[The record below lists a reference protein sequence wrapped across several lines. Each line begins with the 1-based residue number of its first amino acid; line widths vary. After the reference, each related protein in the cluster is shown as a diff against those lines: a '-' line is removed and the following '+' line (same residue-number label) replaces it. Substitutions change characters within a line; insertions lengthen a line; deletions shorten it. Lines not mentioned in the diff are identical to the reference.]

1 MTGLFLVASLIA
13 APQAGPATYE
23 AQFLRAAPGRL
34 LELIGLLQ
42 SREALYRTAGEH
54 GPIIF
59 RHSQGDQWDLLVLTP
74 LRSIEHHFSDERRAA
89 WAAAAARNGVD
100 PSGFASSFDAQVA
113 WHEELYVQGPP
124 VAELDGAL
132 TGNGYF
138 HLEIFQALA
147 GKRDSLLAERVM
159 ENDFLRRI
167 GRPTNLIFT
176 KVAGGPWDCFTLGLY
191 RDLPHYAEPSRASVA
206 EEDAAARAAGF
217 ESRNHIGAYLRKF
230 LSGHHDTLGGIV
242 R

>member
-1 MTGLFLVASLIA
+1 MTGWLLALALVATADSA
-13 APQAGPATYE
+13 RGAYE

-34 LELIGLLQ
+34 LELIELLQ
-42 SREALYRTAGEH
+42 SRHATYQAAGEH
-54 GPIIF
+54 VPLLF
-59 RHSQGDQWDLLVLTP
+59 RHAQGDQWDLLVLTP
-74 LRSIEHHFSDERRAA
+74 LRSVERHFSGERRAA
-89 WAAAAARNGVD
+89 WSAAARRT
-100 PSGFASSFDAQVA
+100 GFDDASFARSFDAEVA
-113 WHEELYVQGPP
+113 WHEEIFVEGPV
-124 VAELDGAL
+124 VALVDSAL
-132 TGNGYF
+132 AGNGYF

-167 GRPTNLIFT
+167 GRPANLIFT

-191 RDLPHYAEPSRASVA
+191 RDLQHYAEPSRASAA
-206 EEDAAARAAGF
+206 EEDAAAKAAGF
-217 ESRNHIGAYLRKF
+217 PSRNHIGSYLRKF